1 MSISE
6 LKIKV
11 FGQDNFML
19 LVENWKEFRLAYALQ
34 NCLLKESVMP
44 IFAVLVFAQNAS
56 CNLST
61 YPYIVR
67 NPAVLG
73 A

>member
-1 MSISE
+1 M
-6 LKIKV
+6 
-11 FGQDNFML
+11 
-19 LVENWKEFRLAYALQ
+19 LVENWKEFRLAYTLQ
-34 NCLLKESVMP
+34 NCLLKQSVMP

-67 NPAVLG
+67 NPPLLVA
-73 A
+73 